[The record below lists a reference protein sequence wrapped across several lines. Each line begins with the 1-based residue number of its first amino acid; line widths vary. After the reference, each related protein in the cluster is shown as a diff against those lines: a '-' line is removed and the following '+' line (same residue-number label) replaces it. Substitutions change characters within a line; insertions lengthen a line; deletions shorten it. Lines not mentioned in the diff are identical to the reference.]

1 MSLLKQTEGVEEF
14 LRKEFSEVILGDVE
28 AKHFEE
34 DVLAHSQ
41 AELFVEHEL
50 WGWEHSEEGLN
61 NSLDKDEGVLLHELL
76 ILTVLAE
83 EQTVLLHKQLPQE
96 VLVVKESYAYFFL
109 ISLLELKGK

>member
-50 WGWEHSEEGLN
+50 
-61 NSLDKDEGVLLHELL
+61 
-76 ILTVLAE
+76 
-83 EQTVLLHKQLPQE
+83 
-96 VLVVKESYAYFFL
+96 
-109 ISLLELKGK
+109 